1 MLRPERRATV
11 ENFAVRLGGEFALLS
26 QSELRHR
33 ELLAQAEALASNA
46 ERALLAERGKSEQLT
61 AAARRAG
68 ELAAEA
74 AESAEAA
81 QLLCATLGGQ
91 ATSAQLAATI
101 LHAEVEVLEAFAVTA
116 ERQAGERAAT
126 LGATQA
132 ALEAAQARGSA
143 LEAALGARDAALDA
157 AAAREREQRR
167 ELEEWKERFRRA
179 TTARQDKER
188 QIAVLLTEKNR
199 LSGLLAKKDAH
210 ARGLSTVL
218 KQHEEKRTA
227 PMRKAVASARAAA
240 VTTPGALAALAAA
253 TLESST
259 TLASPAVAAAAAA
272 AAAAATSHP
281 DEVISA
287 AEIAAAAAVAGAT
300 AVAAAAM
307 EASSTTTG
315 SRPATAAAA
324 LSRAPGR
331 WPTQDEAI
339 VSPRIPGV
347 QCRFEGWRTATPE
360 QRAAALRSE
369 NGVLLGVLA
378 ERDAALNAAHA
389 EIAKLKAAQQA
400 LLIRYRNAA
409 TAQRKD
415 KGAAD
420 GRPASAAATP
430 GRCGSEPRTPPA
442 AMGATAARLVSP
454 APNESPV

>member
-68 ELAAEA
+68 ELAAAA

-81 QLLCATLGGQ
+81 QLLCETLGGQ

-199 LSGLLAKKDAH
+199 LSGLLAKKDAL

-240 VTTPGALAALAAA
+240 
-253 TLESST
+253 
-259 TLASPAVAAAAAA
+259 
-272 AAAAATSHP
+272 
-281 DEVISA
+281 
-287 AEIAAAAAVAGAT
+287 
-300 AVAAAAM
+300 
-307 EASSTTTG
+307 
-315 SRPATAAAA
+315 
-324 LSRAPGR
+324 
-331 WPTQDEAI
+331 
-339 VSPRIPGV
+339 
-347 QCRFEGWRTATPE
+347 CRFEGWRTATPE

-389 EIAKLKAAQQA
+389 EIAKLKGAQQA
-400 LLIRYRNAA
+400 LLVRYRNAA

-415 KGAAD
+415 KGT
-420 GRPASAAATP
+420 ST
-430 GRCGSEPRTPPA
+430 C
-442 AMGATAARLVSP
+442 
-454 APNESPV
+454 